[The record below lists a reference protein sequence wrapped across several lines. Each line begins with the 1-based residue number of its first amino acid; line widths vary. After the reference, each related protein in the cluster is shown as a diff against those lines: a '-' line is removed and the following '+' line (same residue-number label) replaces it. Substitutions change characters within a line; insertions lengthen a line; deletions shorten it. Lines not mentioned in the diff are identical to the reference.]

1 MALCVVRLD
10 TEDLEVTSTIFI
22 NVGLKFTFFE
32 REREREIHAT
42 ARRTENIIQ

>member
-10 TEDLEVTSTIFI
+10 TRGYLSNFI
-22 NVGLKFTFFE
+22 NVGSNFTFF
-32 REREREIHAT
+32 RERDREIYVT